1 MMLSVSQGLY
11 PNLSSPP
18 TSAPGICAR
27 CGQQLAPDALECG
40 QCHTLVN
47 EAAVERIAARARA
60 YEANGNLPMARE
72 EWLNSLKLL
81 PPDSGHARWV
91 TAHVHELGATIQ
103 SVHGNNNAGKWAK
116 RLGPLAP
123 LAVLLA
129 KLKGVFSLFDQAQ
142 SFFSLFAFIG
152 LYSAMFGW
160 KFGVGFA
167 GLILVHEMGHYIDI
181 KRRGL
186 PAEMPVFLPGFGAY
200 VRWQAMGVSQQVRS
214 FVSLAGPFAGFLA
227 ALVCMLWW
235 KSGGSR
241 IAMALAHA
249 SALLNILNLIPV
261 WVLDGGQAIVAMS
274 RSERF
279 ALLLVGVF
287 LWFVTGEMIFL
298 LVSAGALWRMFTH
311 GRTRDRQHTNYG
323 LFHRR
328 AGWTGMGPQ
337 DGAGEGNRGLGTRFE
352 I

>member
-1 MMLSVSQGLY
+1 M
-11 PNLSSPP
+11 
-18 TSAPGICAR
+18 
-27 CGQQLAPDALECG
+27 ECG

-47 EAAVERIAARARA
+47 EAAVERMAARARA

-72 EWLNSLKLL
+72 EWLNSLRLL
-81 PPDSGHARWV
+81 PPDSGHAKWV
-91 TAHVHELGATIQ
+91 AAHAQELGATIQ

-116 RLGPLAP
+116 RLGPLGP

-129 KLKGVFSLFDQAQ
+129 KGKGIFLFLFKLKSL
-142 SFFSLFAFIG
+142 FSLFAFIG

-167 GLILVHEMGHYIDI
+167 GLILVHEMGHYVDV

-186 PAEMPVFLPGFGAY
+186 PADMPVFLPGFGAY
-200 VRWQAMGVSQQVRS
+200 VRWQAMGVSLEVRS
-214 FVSLAGPFAGFLA
+214 FVSLAGPFAGLLA
-227 ALVCMLWW
+227 ALACMLWW

-261 WVLDGGQAIVAMS
+261 WVLDGGQAITAMS
-274 RSERF
+274 RAERF

-298 LVSAGALWRMFTH
+298 LVSAGALWRMFT
-311 GRTRDRQHTNYG
+311 RDAPEIGSIATTGYFIAVLAG
-323 LFHRR
+323 L
-328 AGWTGMGPQ
+328 AWVLKMVPAKGIGV
-337 DGAGEGNRGLGTRFE
+337 
-352 I
+352 